1 MNRCPITYDLCGN
14 NKYSEKGL
22 RMIAPKL
29 THLND
34 LPYTAAELR
43 QEAANRAK
51 KLSIQGVQPKLS
63 ATISVVEQEFKIVDQ
78 FGTYIIK
85 PQNDLFPELPQ
96 NEDVTMR
103 MAKVFGL
110 DVPFHGMLYA
120 KDGSLSYF
128 IKRFDRYGKGKKLA
142 TEDFAQLTGNTRD
155 TKYRFTMEKL
165 VPVIDEFCSFP
176 AIEKADFFKR
186 ILFCYVTGNEDMH
199 LKNFSLI
206 TKNEK
211 TTLTPVYDFLN
222 SSIAIKNPEEEIA
235 LTLKGKKSNLKAS
248 DFIDYYAKE
257 RLQLNE
263 KTVNTILEQML
274 NTIPKWKELL
284 EISFLSD
291 EMKEKYFL
299 LMETRVQMFKET
311 ILKSV

>member
-1 MNRCPITYDLCGN
+1 MNRCPITYELCGN

-186 ILFCYVTGNEDMH
+186 ILYCYVTGNEDMH

-248 DFIDYYAKE
+248 DFIDYYAKD

-263 KTVNTILEQML
+263 KTIATILEQMH
-274 NTIPKWKELL
+274 NAIPKWEELL

-291 EMKEKYFL
+291 EMKEKYLGL
-299 LMETRVQMFKET
+299 LGAKTQMFK
-311 ILKSV
+311 

>member
-1 MNRCPITYDLCGN
+1 MNRCPITYELCGMD
-14 NKYSEKGL
+14 KYSEKGL

-29 THLND
+29 TYLND
-34 LPYTAAELR
+34 LPYTAVELR

-63 ATISVVEQEFKIVDQ
+63 AAISIVDQEFKIVDQ

-85 PQNDLFPELPQ
+85 PQNDLFPQLPE

-110 DVPFHGMLYA
+110 EVPFHGMIYG

-128 IKRFDRYGKGKKLA
+128 IKRFDRYGKGRKYA

-165 VPVIDEFCSFP
+165 IPVLDEYCSFP
-176 AIEKADFFKR
+176 AIEKVDFFKR
-186 ILFCYVTGNEDMH
+186 VLFCYLTGNEDMH

-206 TKNEK
+206 TKNGK
-211 TTLTPVYDFLN
+211 TTLAPIYDFLN
-222 SSIAIKNPEEEIA
+222 STIAIKNPEEEIA
-235 LTLKGKKSNLKAS
+235 LTLKGKKSNLKAT
-248 DFIDYYAKE
+248 DFIEYYAKD
-257 RLQLNE
+257 RLQLND
-263 KTVNTILEQML
+263 KTVAIILEQIQQV
-274 NTIPKWKELL
+274 IPKWKELL
-284 EISFLSD
+284 EISFLSED
-291 EMKEKYFL
+291 MKEKYLNL
-299 LMETRVQMFKET
+299 LESRVQMF
-311 ILKSV
+311 L

>member
-1 MNRCPITYDLCGN
+1 MNRCPITYELCGN

-29 THLND
+29 TNLND

-63 ATISVVEQEFKIVDQ
+63 AAISVVEQEFKIVDQ

-96 NEDVTMR
+96 NEDVTMK
-103 MAKVFGL
+103 MAKAFGL

-186 ILFCYVTGNEDMH
+186 VLFCYVTGNEDMH

-206 TKNEK
+206 TKNGK
-211 TTLTPVYDFLN
+211 TTLTPIYDFLN
-222 SSIAIKNPEEEIA
+222 SSIVIKNPEEEIA
-235 LTLKGKKSNLKAS
+235 LTLKGKKSNLKAT

-263 KTVNTILEQML
+263 KTVVTILEQME
-274 NTIPKWKELL
+274 NAIPKWKELL

-291 EMKEKYFL
+291 EMKEKYLELLKYKLNLFL
-299 LMETRVQMFKET
+299 
-311 ILKSV
+311 

>member
-1 MNRCPITYDLCGN
+1 MNRCPITYELCGN
-14 NKYSEKGL
+14 DKYSEKGL
-22 RMIAPKL
+22 RLIAPKL
-29 THLND
+29 TQLND

-43 QEAANRAK
+43 QEAVNRAK

-63 ATISVVEQEFKIVDQ
+63 ATISVVEKEFKIVDQ

-128 IKRFDRYGKGKKLA
+128 IKRFDRYGKGKKIA

-206 TKNEK
+206 TKNGK
-211 TTLTPVYDFLN
+211 TTLTPAYDFLN

-263 KTVNTILEQML
+263 KTITIILEQM
-274 NTIPKWKELL
+274 NSAIPKWKELL
-284 EISFLSD
+284 EISFLSN
-291 EMKEKYFL
+291 EMKEKYFKL
-299 LMETRVQMFKET
+299 LDTRIKFF
-311 ILKSV
+311 

>member
-1 MNRCPITYDLCGN
+1 MNRCPITYELCGN

-29 THLND
+29 KHLND

-63 ATISVVEQEFKIVDQ
+63 AAISVVEQEFKIVDQ

-96 NEDVTMR
+96 NEDVTMK
-103 MAKVFGL
+103 MAKAFGL

-186 ILFCYVTGNEDMH
+186 ILFCFVTGNEDMH

-206 TKNEK
+206 TKNGK
-211 TTLTPVYDFLN
+211 ITHTPIYDFLN

-248 DFIDYYAKE
+248 DFVDYYAKE

-263 KTVNTILEQML
+263 KTIATILEQMH

-284 EISFLSD
+284 DISFLSE
-291 EMKEKYFL
+291 EMKEKYLEL
-299 LMETRVQMFKET
+299 LKYKLSLF
-311 ILKSV
+311 

>member
-1 MNRCPITYDLCGN
+1 MNRCPITYELCTN
-14 NKYSEKGL
+14 DKYSEKGL

-63 ATISVVEQEFKIVDQ
+63 ATISVAKQEFKIVDQ

-85 PQNDLFPELPQ
+85 PQNDLFPELPE

-128 IKRFDRYGKGKKLA
+128 IKRFDRYGKGKKIA

-206 TKNEK
+206 TKNGK
-211 TTLTPVYDFLN
+211 TTLTPIYDFLN

-235 LTLKGKKSNLKAS
+235 LTLKGKKSNFKAT
-248 DFIDYYAKE
+248 DFIDYYAKD

-263 KTVNTILEQML
+263 KTVTTILEQMH
-274 NTIPKWKELL
+274 NAIPKWKELL
-284 EISFLSD
+284 DISFLSE
-291 EMKEKYFL
+291 EMKNKYFEL
-299 LMETRVQMFKET
+299 LKYKLNLF
-311 ILKSV
+311 L

>member
-1 MNRCPITYDLCGN
+1 MNRCPITYELCGTE
-14 NKYSEKGL
+14 KYSEKGL
-22 RMIAPKL
+22 RMIASKL
-29 THLND
+29 TYLND
-34 LPYTAAELR
+34 LPYTAVELR

-63 ATISVVEQEFKIVDQ
+63 AAISVVDQEFKIVDQ

-85 PQNDLFPELPQ
+85 PQNDLFPQLPE

-110 DVPFHGMLYA
+110 EVPFHGMVYG

-128 IKRFDRYGKGKKLA
+128 IKRFDRYGKGNKLA

-165 VPVIDEFCSFP
+165 IPVLDEYCSFP

-206 TKNEK
+206 TKNGK
-211 TTLTPVYDFLN
+211 TMLTPVYDFLN
-222 SSIAIKNPEEEIA
+222 STIAIKNPEEEIA
-235 LTLKGKKSNLKAS
+235 LTLKGKKSNLKAA
-248 DFIDYYAKE
+248 DFIEYYAKD
-257 RLQLNE
+257 RLQLND
-263 KTVNTILEQML
+263 KTVSIILEQMQQA
-274 NTIPKWKELL
+274 IPKWKELL
-284 EISFLSD
+284 EISFLSKD
-291 EMKEKYFL
+291 MKEKYLNL
-299 LMETRVQMFKET
+299 LETKTQMFQ
-311 ILKSV
+311 

>member
-1 MNRCPITYDLCGN
+1 
-14 NKYSEKGL
+14 
-22 RMIAPKL
+22 MIAPKL
-29 THLND
+29 TNLND

-63 ATISVVEQEFKIVDQ
+63 AAISVVEQEFKIVDQ

-96 NEDVTMR
+96 NEDVTMK
-103 MAKVFGL
+103 MAKAFGL

-128 IKRFDRYGKGKKLA
+128 IKRFDRYGKGKKIA

-186 ILFCYVTGNEDMH
+186 VLFCYVTGNEDMH

-206 TKNEK
+206 TKNGK
-211 TTLTPVYDFLN
+211 TTLTPIYDFLN
-222 SSIAIKNPEEEIA
+222 SSIVIKNPEEEIA
-235 LTLKGKKSNLKAS
+235 LTLKGKKSNLKAT
-248 DFIDYYAKE
+248 DFIDYYAKG

-263 KTVNTILEQML
+263 KTVVTILEQME
-274 NTIPKWKELL
+274 NAIPKWKELL

-291 EMKEKYFL
+291 EMKEKYLELLKYKLNLFL
-299 LMETRVQMFKET
+299 
-311 ILKSV
+311 

>member
-1 MNRCPITYDLCGN
+1 MNRCPITYELCGN
-14 NKYSEKGL
+14 DKYSEKGL

-206 TKNEK
+206 TKNGK
-211 TTLTPVYDFLN
+211 TTLTPIYDFLN

-235 LTLKGKKSNLKAS
+235 LTLKGKKSNLKAT
-248 DFIDYYAKE
+248 DFVDYYAKE
-257 RLQLNE
+257 RLQLND
-263 KTVNTILEQML
+263 KTTTTILEQMH

-291 EMKEKYFL
+291 EMKEKYLKL
-299 LMETRVQMFKET
+299 LKYKLSLF
-311 ILKSV
+311 S

>member
-1 MNRCPITYDLCGN
+1 MNRCPITYELCGTN
-14 NKYSEKGL
+14 TYSEKGI

-34 LPYTAAELR
+34 LPYTAVELR
-43 QEAANRAK
+43 QECANRAK
-51 KLSIQGVQPKLS
+51 KLSIQGIQPKLS
-63 ATISVVEQEFKIVDQ
+63 ASVSIVHQELKIVDQ

-85 PQNDLFPELPQ
+85 PQNDLFPQLPE

-103 MAKVFGL
+103 MAKAFGL
-110 DVPFHGMLYA
+110 EVPFHGMLYG

-128 IKRFDRYGKGKKLA
+128 IKRFDRYGKGKKWA

-165 VPVIDEFCSFP
+165 ISVLDQYCSFP
-176 AIEKADFFKR
+176 AVEKADFFKR
-186 ILFCYVTGNEDMH
+186 ILFCYLTGNEDMH

-206 TKNEK
+206 TKNGK
-211 TTLTPVYDFLN
+211 TTLSPIYDFLN
-222 SSIAIKNPEEEIA
+222 STIAIKNPDEEIA
-235 LTLKGKKSNLKAS
+235 LTLKGKKSNLKAT

-263 KTVNTILEQML
+263 KTITIILEQIKKAI
-274 NTIPKWKELL
+274 TVWKELL
-284 EISFLSD
+284 HISFLSS
-291 EMKEKYFL
+291 EMKIKYLEL
-299 LMETRVQMFKET
+299 LETRIVMFE
-311 ILKSV
+311 

>member
-1 MNRCPITYDLCGN
+1 MNRCPITYELCGN
-14 NKYSEKGL
+14 DKYSEKGL

-29 THLND
+29 TQLND

-103 MAKVFGL
+103 MAKAFGL
-110 DVPFHGMLYA
+110 DVPLHGMLYA

-128 IKRFDRYGKGKKLA
+128 IKRFDRYGKGKKIA

-186 ILFCYVTGNEDMH
+186 VLFCYVTGNEDMH

-206 TKNEK
+206 TKNGK
-211 TTLTPVYDFLN
+211 TTLTPIYDFLN
-222 SSIAIKNPEEEIA
+222 SSIAIKNTEEEIA
-235 LTLKGKKSNLKAS
+235 LTLNGKKNNLKAS
-248 DFIDYYAKE
+248 DFVDYYAKE

-263 KTVNTILEQML
+263 KIIATILEQMH
-274 NTIPKWKELL
+274 NAIPKWKELL

-291 EMKEKYFL
+291 EMKEKYLGLF
-299 LMETRVQMFKET
+299 EGRIKKFF
-311 ILKSV
+311 

>member
-1 MNRCPITYDLCGN
+1 MNRCPITYELCGN

-248 DFIDYYAKE
+248 DFIDYYAKD

-263 KTVNTILEQML
+263 KTIATILEQMH
-274 NTIPKWKELL
+274 NAIPKWKELL
-284 EISFLSD
+284 EVSFLSD
-291 EMKEKYFL
+291 EMKEKYLGL
-299 LMETRVQMFKET
+299 LGAKTQMFK
-311 ILKSV
+311 

>member
-1 MNRCPITYDLCGN
+1 MNRCPITYELCGN
-14 NKYSEKGL
+14 DKYSEKGL

-29 THLND
+29 AQLND

-211 TTLTPVYDFLN
+211 ITLTPVYDFLN
-222 SSIAIKNPEEEIA
+222 SSITIKNPEEEIA

-263 KTVNTILEQML
+263 KTVATILKQM
-274 NTIPKWKELL
+274 NNAIPKWKGLL

-291 EMKEKYFL
+291 EMKEKYLNL
-299 LMETRVQMFKET
+299 LEIRTQVFK
-311 ILKSV
+311 

>member
-1 MNRCPITYDLCGN
+1 MNRCPITYELCGN

-248 DFIDYYAKE
+248 DFMDYYAKD

-263 KTVNTILEQML
+263 KTIATILEQMH
-274 NTIPKWKELL
+274 NAIPKWKELL

-291 EMKEKYFL
+291 EMKEKYFNL
-299 LMETRVQMFKET
+299 LEKRIGLF
-311 ILKSV
+311 I

>member
-1 MNRCPITYDLCGN
+1 MNRCPITYELCGTE
-14 NKYSEKGL
+14 KYSEKGL

-29 THLND
+29 TYLND
-34 LPYTAAELR
+34 LPYTAVELR

-63 ATISVVEQEFKIVDQ
+63 AAISIVDQEFKIVDQ

-85 PQNDLFPELPQ
+85 PQNDLFPQLPE

-110 DVPFHGMLYA
+110 EVPFHGMLYG

-128 IKRFDRYGKGKKLA
+128 IKRFDRYGKGSKYA

-165 VPVIDEFCSFP
+165 IPVLDEYCSFP

-206 TKNEK
+206 TKNGK
-211 TTLTPVYDFLN
+211 TTLAPIYDFLN
-222 SSIAIKNPEEEIA
+222 STIAIKNSEEEIA
-235 LTLKGKKSNLKAS
+235 LTLKGKKSNLKAT
-248 DFIDYYAKE
+248 DFIDYYGKE
-257 RLQLNE
+257 RLQLSE
-263 KTVNTILEQML
+263 KTIASILEQMKKA
-274 NTIPKWKELL
+274 TPEWKELL

-291 EMKEKYFL
+291 DMKEKYLEL
-299 LMETRVQMFKET
+299 LESRVGMFY
-311 ILKSV
+311 

>member
-1 MNRCPITYDLCGN
+1 MNRCPITYELCGN
-14 NKYSEKGL
+14 DKYSPKGL

-43 QEAANRAK
+43 QEAVNRAK

-63 ATISVVEQEFKIVDQ
+63 AAISIVDQEFKIVDQ

-85 PQNDLFPELPQ
+85 PQNDLFLELPE

-110 DVPFHGMLYA
+110 EVPFHGMLYG

-142 TEDFAQLTGNTRD
+142 TEDFAQLTGNSRD

-165 VPVIDEFCSFP
+165 VPVIDEYCSFP

-186 ILFCYVTGNEDMH
+186 ILFCFVTGNEDMH

-206 TKNEK
+206 TKNDK
-211 TTLTPVYDFLN
+211 VTLTPIYDYLN
-222 SSIAIKNPEEEIA
+222 STIAIKNPVEEIA

-257 RLQLNE
+257 RLLLNE
-263 KTVNTILEQML
+263 KTIANILHQL
-274 NTIPKWKELL
+274 KKSTSKWTELL

-291 EMKEKYFL
+291 DMKEKYLNL
-299 LMETRVQMFKET
+299 LKTRVRIFG
-311 ILKSV
+311 

>member
-1 MNRCPITYDLCGN
+1 MNRCPITYELCGN

-235 LTLKGKKSNLKAS
+235 LTIKGKKSNLKAS
-248 DFIDYYAKE
+248 DFIDYYAKD

-263 KTVNTILEQML
+263 KTIATILEQMH
-274 NTIPKWKELL
+274 NAIPKWEELL
-284 EISFLSD
+284 QISFLSD
-291 EMKEKYFL
+291 EMKEKYLGL
-299 LMETRVQMFKET
+299 LGAKTQMFK
-311 ILKSV
+311 